1 MAELIAGEISE
12 NGSYELRRKMLNFSF
27 GSSGGA
33 FGSLL
38 VLNAGITPT
47 TRVERSSELTLCDD
61 LLALPEAGL
70 TFVA

>member
-27 GSSGGA
+27 GSRGGA

-38 VLNAGITPT
+38 VLNAGNHSHHARRTIV
-47 TRVERSSELTLCDD
+47 RVDVL
-61 LLALPEAGL
+61 
-70 TFVA
+70 